1 MSSFAL
7 LKAMTN
13 ASVLNTLADAK
24 VRFAGSDTDVPGMF
38 RDPSSV
44 VNLGA
49 GAEDTSPTI
58 TVATSAV
65 PADPVD
71 QLVQVDGVQYLI
83 RNAPPGGSGL
93 TTLTL
98 ECVA

>member
-13 ASVLNTLADAK
+13 ASVLNTLADAQ

-44 VNLGA
+44 ANLGV
-49 GAEDTSPTI
+49 GAEDTSPTV
-58 TVATSAV
+58 TVATNAV
-65 PADPVD
+65 PAEPAD

-83 RNAPPGGSGL
+83 RNTSPDGTGL
-93 TTLTL
+93 TKLAL
-98 ECVA
+98 ECVG